1 MQQAV
6 VSGSNAPSQH
16 VAPEDLKGDATRAP
30 IGVGVGPDGL
40 GHPRRGP
47 ADRRDRRAGAGPGPG
62 RRVGLDIGRGP
73 RLLRGGRGAGRLVVI
88 RSRNH
93 PSPVVELPLLRV
105 PSFSLPT
112 IAMLLFTVAFLAMI
126 SRRRCGRRT
135 SGATPRSRPAW
146 RWHPAR

>member
-1 MQQAV
+1 MASDILGAGLLTVAIGALALGLVQADEWGWTSAGVLGSFAVAV
-6 VSGSNAPSQH
+6 VLA
-16 VAPEDLKGDATRAP
+16 VWF
-30 IGVGVGPDGL
+30 
-40 GHPRRGP
+40 
-47 ADRRDRRAGAGPGPG
+47 
-62 RRVGLDIGRGP
+62 
-73 RLLRGGRGAGRLVVI
+73 VI

-112 IAMLLFTVAFLAMI
+112 IAMLFTVAFLAMI